1 MHRSLWYK
9 YNNLIDISL
18 LQKMLRSWGTLKR
31 HISLGVFVVYIDTGS
46 PVPNIPLKS
55 CGLADENKKT
65 FDGMEIIRNKHIKC
79 VSIITFTVTLI
90 VKRLESHQRKG
101 AVVIGFTTTCA
112 IGVYHHLSCEFQP
125 RSWRVA
131 LDTHYVIKYVS
142 DLQQVGG
149 FSGYFVFLHQ

>member
-1 MHRSLWYK
+1 MK
-9 YNNLIDISL
+9 I
-18 LQKMLRSWGTLKR
+18 
-31 HISLGVFVVYIDTGS
+31 
-46 PVPNIPLKS
+46 
-55 CGLADENKKT
+55 KKT

-79 VSIITFTVTLI
+79 VSIITFIVTLI

-131 LDTHYVIKYVS
+131 LDTRFWSAPVYRLAYPYELGVRLTIFWVILRPYDSANLRYFRKVF
-142 DLQQVGG
+142 G
-149 FSGYFVFLHQ
+149 SGPWFHCGSVYYRLYRHFRLLKKRCQNVKILIINPKSI